1 MPGDTSRIDIET
13 LRVQWDSHSSMAA
26 ICSFWT
32 VTRDQLIRLKHVV
45 PLAPRHDRRLRVKP
59 PREEEPPPEEVEASE
74 ASLDLAPM
82 VAARATC
89 ESALWTDE
97 VRAARQVQKATPFRL
112 RIVECPAEYSD
123 MIDGLNR
130 GCE

>member
-1 MPGDTSRIDIET
+1 MPGDTSRIDIGT

-26 ICSFWT
+26 ICTFWT
-32 VTRDQLIRLKHVV
+32 ITRDQLIRLKHVL

-59 PREEEPPPEEVEASE
+59 PREEEPPPEEVAASE

-97 VRAARQVQKATPFRL
+97 VRQARQVQKATPFRL
-112 RIVECPAEYSD
+112 RVVESPVELQD
-123 MIDGLNR
+123 MIDSLNR

>member
-1 MPGDTSRIDIET
+1 MAGNTTRIDIGV

-26 ICSFWT
+26 ICTHWT
-32 VTRDQLIRLKHVV
+32 ITRDQLIRLKHVV

-59 PREEEPPPEEVEASE
+59 PREEEPPADEAAASE

-97 VRAARQVQKATPFRL
+97 VRAARQVCKPTPFRL
-112 RIVECPAEYSD
+112 RVVESPAELAD
-123 MIDGLNR
+123 MIDDLNR
-130 GCE
+130 VSE